1 MFFVDH
7 TIMTMTAPYW
17 VDDTL
22 RINSKVTHKFS
33 EQSKSSIRRLNTEFG
48 MFSNIHF
55 FPHKYVT
62 MQLQLFFICIL
73 YIDQKCKQ

>member
-1 MFFVDH
+1 MFFADH
-7 TIMTMTAPYW
+7 TIMTMTAPDW

-33 EQSKSSIRRLNTEFG
+33 EQSKSNIRRLNTEFG

-62 MQLQLFFICIL
+62 MQLSGIVLD
-73 YIDQKCKQ
+73 YIYTH

>member
-1 MFFVDH
+1 MFFADH

-33 EQSKSSIRRLNTEFG
+33 EQSKSNIRRLNTEFG

-62 MQLQLFFICIL
+62 MQLSGIVLD
-73 YIDQKCKQ
+73 YIYTH